1 MEQKTNNNG
10 QNPGG
15 KNNKT
20 LWFSMLGALL
30 LIILVVAAPRLKRDG
45 ASTET
50 PNEGNEVADAEVTI
64 SNENATAPKPLTK
77 ADAVI
82 KYEGRMIGFGENCQA
97 TPSTLSIK
105 AGTSIM
111 LDNQS
116 GTPRTIKVGSK
127 TFAIGAY
134 KYRTTVLD
142 TAGALPVNCDMTEN
156 VSAIIVE

>member
-1 MEQKTNNNG
+1 MEQKTNNS

-30 LIILVVAAPRLKRDG
+30 LIILVVAAPRLKRESG
-45 ASTET
+45 LTEA
-50 PNEGNEVADAEVTI
+50 PEDSEVADAEVVLPNQD
-64 SNENATAPKPLTK
+64 SVAPKSLTK
-77 ADAVI
+77 TDAVI
-82 KYEGRMIGFGENCQA
+82 KYEGRRISFGENCQA
-97 TPSTLSIK
+97 MPTTISVK

-116 GTPRTIKVGSK
+116 GTPRTIKVAGK

-142 TAGALPVNCDMTEN
+142 TPGALPVSCDMTEN
-156 VSAIIVE
+156 AAAIIIE